1 MGSRFSKLRSSCALL
16 SALAMPHW
24 VAAGEAA
31 PIEWTSTRVETAP
44 VLDGQADAV
53 WSKAVPL
60 QVTVREAIGGTAP
73 RVVTLRA
80 VHTEDALF
88 VLAQWPDATHSAMR
102 DPYVWNAA
110 QSVYD
115 RPTLPD
121 DQFAIEFPHEGQF
134 TTSMLPDEGGYVAD
148 VWHWKAGR
156 SNLGGW
162 VDDKRHVISMTPVKD
177 GLPYNFAGRKTVY
190 ISRPMDDGKPSYV
203 TVPPPAAFAGT
214 VVPSYVAQQP
224 DGSQADVRGKGV
236 HDGRNWSLEMGRK
249 LRTGDADDAVI
260 PADGQIFCA
269 IAVLDDELYWR
280 HSVSDKLV
288 LRLGTR

>member
-1 MGSRFSKLRSSCALL
+1 MNVLSTNLRSMFAVMLALT
-16 SALAMPHW
+16 MPQW
-24 VAAGEAA
+24 VTAGEAA
-31 PIEWTSTRVETAP
+31 PIEWISTRVETAP

-73 RVVTLRA
+73 RLVTLRA
-80 VHTEDALF
+80 VHTEDALY
-88 VLAQWPDATHSAMR
+88 VLAQWPDATPSTLR
-102 DPYVWNAA
+102 DPFVWNKA
-110 QSVYD
+110 QNAYA

-121 DQFAIEFPHEGQF
+121 DQFALEFPLEGQF
-134 TTSMLPDEGGYVAD
+134 TTSMLPDDGGYITD

-162 VDDKRHVISMTPVKD
+162 VDDKRHIISLTPVKD
-177 GLPYNFAGRKTVY
+177 AMAYDFAGRKTIY

-203 TVPPPAAFAGT
+203 AVPTPTAFAGDI
-214 VVPSYVAQQP
+214 VSSYVVQQP
-224 DGSQADVRGKGV
+224 DGSQADVRGKGA
-236 HDGRNWSLEMGRK
+236 HDGQKWTLEMGRK
-249 LRTGDADDAVI
+249 LRTGNADDAAI
-260 PADGQIFCA
+260 PADGEILCA

-288 LRLGTR
+288 LRLGKR